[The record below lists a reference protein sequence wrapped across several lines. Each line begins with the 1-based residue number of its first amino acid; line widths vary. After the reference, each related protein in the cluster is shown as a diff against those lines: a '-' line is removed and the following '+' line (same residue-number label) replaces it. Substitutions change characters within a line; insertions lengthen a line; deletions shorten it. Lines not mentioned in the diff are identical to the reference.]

1 MNGSYYSSPLYHK
14 KKIYLYYTIL
24 KKVKITTGFLH
35 PVTQHLEENLEN
47 GRHLNFC

>member
-1 MNGSYYSSPLYHK
+1 MVAIILHHYTIK